1 MRVKLRK
8 TATSWASAET
18 GAASGLISEGS
29 TIYLILSIISCKA
42 ARALREE
49 PTPPSSGP
57 EHTAH
62 SGPWR
67 ASISG
72 AARNLSHS
80 KRKKLMKK
88 RLVTLALCLAVAVPV
103 FAQGKEDTRLA
114 NSADV
119 LKQIM
124 GDKGLPTNVLD
135 QADCVLIFPSVK
147 KVAIGIGG
155 SYGRGA
161 LVCRQ
166 GADKNGKWGA
176 PAMYKLD
183 QGSIGVQL
191 GSTATDF
198 VLVIMNNKGAEQIL
212 NGKTKLGANA
222 AAAAGPTGAA
232 AQGYNAES
240 MKVDVLTYSRSKG
253 LFAGVSLEGAS
264 MDSDEDANKALY
276 GKAISAS
283 AIVDGGASVPSAA
296 QPLVGFLDSTS
307 PAKK

>member
-1 MRVKLRK
+1 M
-8 TATSWASAET
+8 
-18 GAASGLISEGS
+18 
-29 TIYLILSIISCKA
+29 IIC
-42 ARALREE
+42 
-49 PTPPSSGP
+49 
-57 EHTAH
+57 
-62 SGPWR
+62 
-67 ASISG
+67 
-72 AARNLSHS
+72 
-80 KRKKLMKK
+80 
-88 RLVTLALCLAVAVPV
+88 ALCLAIASPL
-103 FAQGKEDTRLA
+103 FAQKKEEERLS
-114 NSADV
+114 NSATV
-119 LKQIM
+119 FRAILA
-124 GDKGLPTNVLD
+124 GPLPTNILD
-135 QADCVLIFPSVK
+135 QASCVVIFPSVK

-183 QGSIGVQL
+183 QGSIAVQL
-191 GSTATDF
+191 GATATDF

>member
-1 MRVKLRK
+1 
-8 TATSWASAET
+8 
-18 GAASGLISEGS
+18 
-29 TIYLILSIISCKA
+29 
-42 ARALREE
+42 
-49 PTPPSSGP
+49 
-57 EHTAH
+57 
-62 SGPWR
+62 
-67 ASISG
+67 
-72 AARNLSHS
+72 
-80 KRKKLMKK
+80 MKK

-166 GADKNGKWGA
+166 GAAKNGKWGA

-198 VLVIMNNKGAEQIL
+198 VLVVMNHTGAEQIL

-222 AAAAGPTGAA
+222 AAAAGPTGAQA
-232 AQGYNAES
+232 VGYNAAS
-240 MKVDVLTYSRSKG
+240 MKVDVLTYSRTKG

-264 MDSDEDANKALY
+264 MDSDDDANKALY
-276 GKAISAS
+276 GKAISAKD
-283 AIVDGGASVPSAA
+283 IVEGGQAVLPSAKS
-296 QPLVGFLDSTS
+296 LIDELDKTS
-307 PAKK
+307 GNRK